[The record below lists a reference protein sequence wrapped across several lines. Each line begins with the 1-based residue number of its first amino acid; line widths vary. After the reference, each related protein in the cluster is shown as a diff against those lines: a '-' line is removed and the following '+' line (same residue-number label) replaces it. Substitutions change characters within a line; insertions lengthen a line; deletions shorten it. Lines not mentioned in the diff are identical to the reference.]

1 MNQDIYAPESAALY
15 RPVAS
20 LSSSR
25 EISSS
30 KALLEALTEEM
41 IRDER
46 VFLLGEDV
54 SMGGYFAV
62 TAGIAERF
70 GPKRIMDTPISEN
83 AIVGAAVGA
92 AMTGRLPV
100 AEILFSDFLTT
111 CMDPIVNQAA
121 KLRCMSGGQYALPL
135 VVRTPGGGGIG
146 MATQHSQSLE
156 VWLTGIPGLIVMAP
170 GTPYDA
176 KGMLKAAIRSN
187 NPVLFFENKLLYTV
201 IGPVP
206 EEEYIVPIGVAEI
219 KRQGRDVTLVA
230 VGFMVGP
237 ALEAAEKL
245 LPEGIQVEVVDLRT
259 LVPCDWAAIVRSVVK
274 TGRLVV
280 AEPGVLTHGFGAEV
294 IARVAGAALEALKGP
309 PRRGGHRESGEGG
322 LLTSSQAVGFFC

>member
-1 MNQDIYAPESAALY
+1 MY
-15 RPVAS
+15 RPVSA

-25 EISSS
+25 EISCS

-41 IRDER
+41 LRDER

-62 TAGIAERF
+62 TAGIAEKF
-70 GPKRIMDTPISEN
+70 GPKRILDTPISEY

-92 AMTGRLPV
+92 AMTGHRPV

-121 KLRCMSGGQYALPL
+121 KLRYMSGGQYALPL
-135 VVRTPGGGGIG
+135 VLRTPGGGGIG
-146 MATQHSQSLE
+146 MAAQHSQSLE
-156 VWLTGIPGLIVMAP
+156 AWLTGIPGLIIMAP

-176 KGMLKAAIRSN
+176 KGMLKAAVRSN

-206 EEEYIVPIGVAEI
+206 QEEYIVPIGVAET
-219 KRQGRDVTLVA
+219 KRGGQDVTLVA
-230 VGFMVGP
+230 IGSMVGP
-237 ALEAAEKL
+237 ALEAAETL
-245 LPEGIQVEVVDLRT
+245 ASEGISVEVVDPRT
-259 LVPCDWAAIVRSVVK
+259 LVPCDWATIIRSVAK

-280 AEPGVLTHGFGAEV
+280 AEPGAMTHGFGAEV
-294 IARVAGAALEALKGP
+294 IARVTSAAFEALKGP
-309 PRRGGHRESGEGG
+309 PCRVAGKDVPIPYNRTLENAALADVEDIVKALRG
-322 LLTSSQAVGFFC
+322 LV